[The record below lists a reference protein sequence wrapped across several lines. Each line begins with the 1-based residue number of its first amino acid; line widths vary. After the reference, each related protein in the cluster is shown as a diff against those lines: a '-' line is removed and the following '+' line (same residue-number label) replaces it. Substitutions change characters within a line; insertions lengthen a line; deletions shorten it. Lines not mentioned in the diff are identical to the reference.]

1 MPMMIVEF
9 QNIKSIKFQDL
20 ICDVMEF
27 GRKKLFPRHKHVYIN
42 IIATRNRGVYG
53 DCMYEDDRD
62 FTIRFDTT
70 LPQKEIV
77 ATLLHELVHVKQ
89 YLHKEEM
96 IYDLPYD
103 ERPHEIEALAKEKQL
118 TEAYYG
124 QT

>member
-1 MPMMIVEF
+1 MMIEF
-9 QNIKSIKFQDL
+9 ENIRSVKFQDL

-42 IIATRNRGVYG
+42 IIAMRNKGVYG

-70 LPQKEIV
+70 LSQKEIV
-77 ATLLHELVHVKQ
+77 TTLLHELVHVKQ
-89 YLHKEEM
+89 YLYKEEM
-96 IYDLPYD
+96 DYDLPYD
-103 ERPHEIEALAKEKQL
+103 KRPHEIEALVKEKQL

>member
-1 MPMMIVEF
+1 MIVEF
-9 QNIKSIKFQDL
+9 QNIHSTKFQDL
-20 ICDVMEF
+20 ICDVLEF

-42 IIATRNRGVYG
+42 IIATRNMRNRGVYG
-53 DCMYEDDRD
+53 DCIYEDDRD

-77 ATLLHELVHVKQ
+77 VTLLHELVHVKQ
-89 YLHKEEM
+89 YLYKEEM
-96 IYDLPYD
+96 DYDLPYD

-124 QT
+124 RT

>member
-1 MPMMIVEF
+1 MPMMIVEL
-9 QNIKSIKFQDL
+9 QNIKSVKFQDL
-20 ICDVMEF
+20 ICDVLEF
-27 GRKKLFPRHKHVYIN
+27 GRKKLFPRNKHVYIN
-42 IIATRNRGVYG
+42 IIAMRNRGVYG

-70 LPQKEIV
+70 LPQNEIV

-96 IYDLPYD
+96 YYDLPYD

-124 QT
+124 RT

>member
-1 MPMMIVEF
+1 MMLLEF
-9 QNIKSIKFQDL
+9 QNIRSTKFQDL
-20 ICDVMEF
+20 LCDVVEF
-27 GRKKLFPRHKHVYIN
+27 GRKNLFPRHKNVYIN

-77 ATLLHELVHVKQ
+77 TTILHELVHVKQ
-89 YLHKEEM
+89 YLYKEEM
-96 IYDLPYD
+96 NYDLPYD
-103 ERPHEIEALAKEKQL
+103 ERPHEIEALAKEKLL

-124 QT
+124 RT

>member
-1 MPMMIVEF
+1 MMLIEF
-9 QNIKSIKFQDL
+9 QNIRSTKFQDL
-20 ICDVMEF
+20 LCDVVEF
-27 GRKKLFPRHKHVYIN
+27 GRKNLFPRHKNVYIN

-62 FTIRFDTT
+62 FTLRFDTT

-77 ATLLHELVHVKQ
+77 TTILHELVHVKQ
-89 YLHKEEM
+89 YSYKEEM
-96 IYDLPYD
+96 NYDLPYD
-103 ERPHEIEALAKEKQL
+103 ERPHEIEALAKEKLL

>member
-1 MPMMIVEF
+1 MMIEF
-9 QNIKSIKFQDL
+9 QNIRSVKFQDL
-20 ICDVMEF
+20 ICDVLEF

-70 LPQKEIV
+70 LPQNEIV

-96 IYDLPYD
+96 NYDLPYD
-103 ERPHEIEALAKEKQL
+103 ERPQEIEALAKEKQL

-124 QT
+124 RT

>member
-9 QNIKSIKFQDL
+9 QNIKSVKFQDL

-62 FTIRFDTT
+62 FTIRFDTA

-124 QT
+124 RT